1 MMTIPKDNYDW
12 MNAYNKAVEVI
23 KKHNFEADNAVE
35 YVETLAALE
44 AIITGLNEMAKSI
57 QYSEDCV
64 SRNAI
69 LALSEWYG
77 ESATYDNPF
86 PDGAEAVPVYK
97 IEQLPSVH
105 PKRPT
110 GKWIVSYPDGARVF
124 KCNQCNKY
132 ADIHHATYYCPNCG
146 AKMEEKI
153 KLKLGVN
160 VADLDATMSAM

>member
-1 MMTIPKDNYDW
+1 MMTIPKDNYDY
-12 MNAYNKAVEVI
+12 MNAYTKAVEVI

-64 SRNAI
+64 SRDAI

-77 ESATYDNPF
+77 ESATHDNPF

-97 IEQLPSVH
+97 IEQLPSVM

-110 GKWIVSYPDGARVF
+110 GKWETFVEDYN
-124 KCNQCNKY
+124 KCSKCGEMGKFY
-132 ADIHHATYYCPNCG
+132 RFYKYCPNCG
-146 AKMEEKI
+146 AKMTESEK
-153 KLKLGVN
+153 
-160 VADLDATMSAM
+160 

>member
-1 MMTIPKDNYDW
+1 MMTIPKDDYDY

-44 AIITGLNEMAKSI
+44 AIKVGLNEMAKTI

-64 SRNAI
+64 SRDAI

-86 PDGAEAVPVYK
+86 PNGAEAVPVYK
-97 IEQLPSVH
+97 IEQLPSVQ
-105 PKRPT
+105 PKRPI
-110 GKWIVSYPDGARVF
+110 GQWIVSYPDGSRVF

-132 ADIHHATYYCPNCG
+132 ADIHHATDYCPNCG
-146 AKMEEKI
+146 ARME
-153 KLKLGVN
+153 G
-160 VADLDATMSAM
+160 

>member
-1 MMTIPKDNYDW
+1 MMTTPKDDYDY

-44 AIITGLNEMAKSI
+44 AIKVGLDEMAKTI

-64 SRNAI
+64 SRDAI

-86 PDGAEAVPVYK
+86 PDGADAVPVYK
-97 IEQLPSVH
+97 IEQLPSVM
-105 PKRPT
+105 PTRPT
-110 GKWIVSYPDGARVF
+110 GKWKELEKIISPNELICECSVCGHIVSFLNYYP
-124 KCNQCNKY
+124 KSN
-132 ADIHHATYYCPNCG
+132 YCPKCG
-146 AKMEEKI
+146 VRMAESEDKE
-153 KLKLGVN
+153 
-160 VADLDATMSAM
+160 

>member
-1 MMTIPKDNYDW
+1 MMTIPKDNYDY
-12 MNAYNKAVEVI
+12 MNAYTKAVEVI

-64 SRNAI
+64 SRDAA

-77 ESATYDNPF
+77 ESATHDNPF

-97 IEQLPSVH
+97 IEQLPSVQ
-105 PKRPT
+105 PKRLT
-110 GKWIVSYPDGARVF
+110 EKWIFTTEGNTDHITCSV
-124 KCNQCNKY
+124 CNH
-132 ADIHHATYYCPNCG
+132 DSMGTFDYCPNCG
-146 AKMEEKI
+146 AKMSESEEEI
-153 KLKLGVN
+153 
-160 VADLDATMSAM
+160 

>member
-1 MMTIPKDNYDW
+1 MMTIPKDDYDY

-44 AIITGLNEMAKSI
+44 AIITGLNEMAKTI

-64 SRNAI
+64 SRDAI

-86 PDGAEAVPVYK
+86 PNGAEAVPVYK
-97 IEQLPSVH
+97 IEQLPSVQPAR
-105 PKRPT
+105 PK
-110 GKWIVSYPDGARVF
+110 GKWIKVDPLGVGDEAYMCSECKTGDWAVTIGEYKFCPYCGARMAESED
-124 KCNQCNKY
+124 K
-132 ADIHHATYYCPNCG
+132 
-146 AKMEEKI
+146 
-153 KLKLGVN
+153 
-160 VADLDATMSAM
+160 